1 MNPEEQQMYEAV
13 LKKIEKC
20 RRTKAK
26 ALDLSDLW
34 LTTLPPELC
43 GLGTLE
49 TLTLNRNKLRAIPQ
63 ELCFLTRL
71 TELALAENDLIALP
85 RELGQMTAL
94 TWLTLAGNRLTSVP
108 SEIGELRA
116 LTWLD
121 LGRNN
126 LPEVPAE
133 LGQLGAL
140 KTLFLDHNKLTNVPA
155 DLGKLR
161 ALEQLNLSGNELT
174 SLPSSLGDLARLVEL
189 FLHENPELGLPPEL
203 LGPTWL
209 ECRKGETRTK
219 PRAILDYYFET
230 RGTHGQALREAK
242 LIFVGRGEVGK
253 SSMVDALQGKPFVKG
268 RPRTDGVAITTWP
281 LDLPDGEAKVLM
293 WDFGG
298 QEIMHGTH
306 QFFLTH
312 RSLYVVMVDG
322 RDDRAKQ
329 NAEYWLKLV
338 RAFGGESTVMIVM
351 NRQRAHPFDLDR
363 QYLADKYGV
372 KLEHFFRTDCE
383 RPGDIA
389 PLRAAIEE
397 EAARMLS
404 VEERFPKKCWEVKA
418 WLGEMKTKG
427 KDYLSD
433 EEYAAICEQRGVA
446 DGGEQQ
452 KLLRRLADLGTVV
465 SFPEDVKL
473 AALSVLNPEWATD
486 GIYRVVTNEALRE
499 QRHGRLARRALRDLL
514 PLDRWPQEKHV
525 QYMLDLMEK
534 FELCFAVAEGDG
546 AVLVPEL
553 LPDKT
558 PPLADW
564 DAARCVVFLYE
575 YPVLPHGVLP
585 RFTTR
590 THALS
595 EGRERWRSGV
605 VLADDGAEAL
615 IKADYDANLV
625 SVWVRGSH
633 ADARRAL
640 LKVVRHHFEHIHARI
655 KNLQPRELVS
665 VPEHPEVTV
674 PYRDLVLDERAGV
687 RTTRVTIDGAR
698 VEMEI
703 ALLLNGVESPAERAG
718 TGERLERAPIYV
730 QGNYIEHVTT
740 DDHSSHITARD
751 ITNSQVGQTLTDCQV
766 MVQQQPA
773 GAQKEL
779 LTTLTNDVDQLVKQ
793 LPAAKADEAHQV
805 AENLELLVKQA
816 TSAKPNRKWYDV
828 SSEGLLEASKWVK
841 DFTGN
846 ITGTVGQL
854 GKLLFP
860 GYELPGVEKEKE
872 SGTEKE
878 KKKIG

>member
-1 MNPEEQQMYEAV
+1 M
-13 LKKIEKC
+13 
-20 RRTKAK
+20 
-26 ALDLSDLW
+26 
-34 LTTLPPELC
+34 
-43 GLGTLE
+43 
-49 TLTLNRNKLRAIPQ
+49 
-63 ELCFLTRL
+63 
-71 TELALAENDLIALP
+71 
-85 RELGQMTAL
+85 
-94 TWLTLAGNRLTSVP
+94 
-108 SEIGELRA
+108 
-116 LTWLD
+116 
-121 LGRNN
+121 
-126 LPEVPAE
+126 
-133 LGQLGAL
+133 
-140 KTLFLDHNKLTNVPA
+140 
-155 DLGKLR
+155 
-161 ALEQLNLSGNELT
+161 
-174 SLPSSLGDLARLVEL
+174 
-189 FLHENPELGLPPEL
+189 
-203 LGPTWL
+203 
-209 ECRKGETRTK
+209 
-219 PRAILDYYFET
+219 
-230 RGTHGQALREAK
+230 K

-253 SSMVDALQGKPFVKG
+253 SSMVDVLQGKKFVKD
-268 RPRTDGVAITTWP
+268 RARTDGVAITTWP
-281 LDLPDGEAKVLM
+281 LDLPDGKAKVLM

-322 RDDRAKQ
+322 RHDRGKQ
-329 NAEYWLKLV
+329 DAEYWLKLV
-338 RAFGGESTVMIVM
+338 RAFGGESTVLIVM

-383 RPGDIA
+383 RPEEIA

-397 EAARMLS
+397 EAARMLA
-404 VEERFPKKCWEVKA
+404 VEERFPVKCWEVKA

-433 EEYAAICEQRGVA
+433 EEYAAICAQRGVA

-499 QRHGRLARRALRDLL
+499 LRHGRLARAALRELL
-514 PLDRWPQEKHV
+514 PRDRWPQAKHV

-590 THALS
+590 THTLS

-625 SVWVRGSH
+625 SVWVRGDH

-687 RTTRVTIDGAR
+687 RTTRVTIAGAR

-718 TGERLERAPIYV
+718 AGDRLERAPIHV
-730 QGNYIEHVTT
+730 HGNYIEHMTT

-751 ITNSQVGQTLTDCQV
+751 ITNSQVGQTLTNCQN
-766 MVQQQPA
+766 MVQQQPPSP
-773 GAQKEL
+773 QKEL
-779 LTTLTNDVDQLVKQ
+779 LTTLTSDVDQLVKQ
-793 LPAAKADEAHQV
+793 LPAAKADEAPQV

-816 TSAKPNRKWYDV
+816 TSAKPNRKWYDL
-828 SSEGLLEASKWVK
+828 STEGLLEASKWVK

-846 ITGTVGQL
+846 IAGTIGQL
-854 GKLLFP
+854 GKLLWP
-860 GYELPGVEKEKE
+860 GYALPGAGEEKE
-872 SGTEKE
+872 GAAEKE